1 MCLLYTRMMVNDD
14 GTDKEE
20 TTERKG
26 AKVLIK
32 EARWTRG

>member
-14 GTDKEE
+14 GTDEEE
-20 TTERKG
+20 TTEF